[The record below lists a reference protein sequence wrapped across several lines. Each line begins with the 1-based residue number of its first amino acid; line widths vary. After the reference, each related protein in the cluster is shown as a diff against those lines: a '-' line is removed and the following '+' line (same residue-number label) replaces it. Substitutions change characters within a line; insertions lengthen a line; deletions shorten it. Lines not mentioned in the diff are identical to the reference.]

1 MTFSLTIL
9 GCGAALPTRHRH
21 ASAHIL
27 AIYNNLYLID
37 CGEGTQLQM
46 EKYSIK
52 RGKIR
57 HIFISHL
64 HGDHVFGLIGLL
76 TSFSLMGR
84 KDKLTIFSPEGL
96 EEMIRLQLRVT
107 HSHLTYTLHFVVVDT
122 EVSQL
127 ICEDGRV
134 AVYSIPLKHR
144 VPTTGY
150 LFREK
155 VNVRSMLPEKIVAY
169 NIPYTLINGIK
180 EGADYTLPSGEV
192 IQNEMMTIAPPMP
205 RSFAYCSDTIYNEA
219 IIPII
224 KNVDLLYHEATYCQ
238 DRAAKAPLYM
248 HSTAQEAARIAKAA
262 NVKHLIIGHYS
273 SIYDGVEQ
281 FLVEAGM
288 IFEKTMLAEEG
299 KIYNVE
305 LLKA

>member
-1 MTFSLTIL
+1 
-9 GCGAALPTRHRH
+9 
-21 ASAHIL
+21 
-27 AIYNNLYLID
+27 
-37 CGEGTQLQM
+37 M

-219 IIPII
+219 VIPII